1 MESHSQS
8 NTFVVQQLREIADLL
23 EQQEANRFRVAA
35 YRKAAESI
43 ESVAHDVGLI
53 FRTEGFQGLTALP
66 GIGTQIAG
74 TIAEIIRTG
83 RSSQLERLRGTL
95 DPVAVISRVPGIGP
109 RLAHRILEELHIDT
123 LESLE
128 SAAYDGRLDKLPGF
142 GPRRLA
148 MVRASLAE
156 MLGRRRRTQ
165 MDTHEPSIDIL
176 LDVDREYRKKAAAN
190 ELRRIAPKRF
200 NPTNAAWLPVFH
212 TERDPWQLTALF
224 SNTALAHSLGRTSD
238 WVVIYFHTDSH
249 AEGQRTLVTD
259 TQGPLKGKRVVR
271 GRESDCEKYYR
282 SLFSKPSN
290 VA

>member
-8 NTFVVQQLREIADLL
+8 NTFVAQQLREIADLL

-43 ESVAHDVGLI
+43 ESVTHDVGLI
-53 FRTEGFQGLTALP
+53 FRTEGFQGLTSLP

-165 MDTHEPSIDIL
+165 TDTHEPSIDIL

-249 AEGQRTLVTD
+249 AEGQRTLVTE
-259 TQGPLKGKRVVR
+259 THGPLKGKRVVR

-282 SLFSKPSN
+282 SLFSQPSN

>member
-1 MESHSQS
+1 MESHSKS
-8 NTFVVQQLREIADLL
+8 NTFVAEQLQEIAALL
-23 EQQEANRFRVAA
+23 EQQDANRFRVAA

-43 ESVAHDVGLI
+43 QSVAHDVGLI

-95 DPVAVISRVPGIGP
+95 DPEALISRVPGIGP
-109 RLAHRILEELHIDT
+109 RLARRILEHLHIDT
-123 LESLE
+123 LEGLE

-156 MLGRRRRTQ
+156 MLGRKRRMRV
-165 MDTHEPSIDIL
+165 DIHEPPIDIL
-176 LDVDREYRKKAAAN
+176 LDVDREYRNKAAAN

-200 NPTNAAWLPVFH
+200 NPTNAAWLPILH
-212 TERDPWQLTALF
+212 TERHPWQLTALF
-224 SNTALAHSLGRTSD
+224 SNTALAHNLGRTSD
-238 WVVIYFHTDSH
+238 WVVIYFHTDSE
-249 AEGQRTLVTD
+249 AEGQRTVVTE

-271 GRESDCEKYYR
+271 GRESDCDEYYR
-282 SLFSKPSN
+282 SLFSPPSN
-290 VA
+290 AA